1 MGTREATEFLPL
13 PGVSAEELADAAQLS
28 SIADFTPEGRSITV
42 LAKNAYGLRERGEG
56 ELPGAEFVQFT
67 AQTRMSGVDLA
78 AGRRG
83 RKGSPS
89 SGAPG
94 VPDHR
99 RTPPG

>member
-67 AQTRMSGVDLA
+67 AQTRMSGVDLS

-83 RKGSPS
+83 RQGPPPS
-89 SGAPG
+89 LAHAGP
-94 VPDHR
+94 R
-99 RTPPG
+99 NTR